1 MTRLAALD
9 PIDQAIFI
17 DQDIFSDFQQQVQQM
32 TRAFIQMCL
41 SAYFAKRSYK
51 RPEWKAIEE
60 SLEWT
65 ATTATP
71 YAKVGEFIVEIEL
84 SNLDLLDCNTIKALC
99 CDRFKPILER
109 LKSERLTV
117 ADVRQEMAAI
127 NKSMKKETRPQ
138 GLLEWKRAKT
148 GERSLII
155 CVNDAEAGA
164 EFEGRF
170 KASCLPLPWFVRHLL
185 RQEPVQPDMTR
196 QPASSESATQMSEQL
211 APAEEIAEIEE
222 KIRTCDRTIAEYA
235 QSTDPAEKMILS
247 LAKEHKVRLQELL
260 PSNLMSASRTLVSF
274 SHGKFKD
281 ST

>member
-1 MTRLAALD
+1 MTRLADLD
-9 PIDQAIFI
+9 PI
-17 DQDIFSDFQQQVQQM
+17 DQDIFSDLQQQVQQM

-41 SAYFAKRSYK
+41 SAYLAKQTCKRS
-51 RPEWKAIEE
+51 EWKAIEE

-65 ATTATP
+65 AITATP

-84 SNLDLLDCNTIKALC
+84 NNLDLLDCNTIKALC

-117 ADVRQEMAAI
+117 AEVRQEMAAI
-127 NKSMKKETRPQ
+127 NKSMKKEKRPQ
-138 GLLEWKRAKT
+138 GILEWKRAKT

-170 KASCLPLPWFVRHLL
+170 KSSCLPLPWFLRRLL
-185 RQEPVQPDMTR
+185 RQQPVQQDVTW
-196 QPASSESATQMSEQL
+196 QPASSESATQMLEEL

-222 KIRTCDRTIAEYA
+222 KIRACYRTITEYA
-235 QSTDPAEKMILS
+235 TSTDPAEKMILS

-260 PSNLMSASRTLVSF
+260 QSNSMSASPTLVSF
-274 SHGKFKD
+274 GHGRFKD